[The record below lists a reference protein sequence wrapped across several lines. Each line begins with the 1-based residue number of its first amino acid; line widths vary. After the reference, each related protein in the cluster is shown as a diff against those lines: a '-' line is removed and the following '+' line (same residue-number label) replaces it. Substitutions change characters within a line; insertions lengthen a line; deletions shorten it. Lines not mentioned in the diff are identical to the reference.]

1 MHFSFSFTGA
11 RLRHAKPIL
20 AVILAAFVGVPRC
33 AAQAQQVFKFHHDN
47 ILGTSLDLEVAAP
60 DARQAGAVETTVLD
74 EIERLRKI
82 LSTYDPAS
90 DISRVNATNTP
101 VTVQPELIQVLSYYD
116 WWSAKS
122 KGAYNGHLGELIA
135 AWKAGEKAGAPP
147 DNATLQP
154 IVERL
159 AQPGWVLNPAAGT
172 VTRLT
177 TQPLNIDSLGKG
189 YIISKAAGLARTKL
203 PGITGL
209 LLNIGGDIFASG
221 RPSPGAAWEIS
232 VQNPARSED
241 NAPPLTQLRLVDR
254 AVSTSAAYERGYN
267 IGGKHYSHI
276 FDPRTGQPAEGTASA
291 TVIAPYC
298 ANSNA
303 LATTLCVLKPAEGL
317 ELAKQI
323 PDVECLII
331 GADGQQYRSAHF
343 AAYEVA
349 PPQPLSTATPAP
361 AATAAIPPAKAGLWP
376 NGFQV
381 TLAISLKMP
390 TDGKRVMRP
399 FMAVW
404 VADASGKAVRTIAV
418 WGTQRKYLP
427 ELREWWKIARTDPEW
442 AATVTRATRSAGH
455 YRLVWDGLDDHG
467 APVPPGTY
475 TIFQEVNREHG
486 TYALQQGTIVCGKD
500 PAKGTIPAASEFD
513 QADISYGPP
522 QPQ

>member
-1 MHFSFSFTGA
+1 MVIA
-11 RLRHAKPIL
+11 
-20 AVILAAFVGVPRC
+20 AVILGTLAPAAPRS
-33 AAQAQQVFKFHHDN
+33 AAQAPQVFKFHHDN
-47 ILGTSLDLEVAAP
+47 ILGTSLDLEIAAP
-60 DARQAGAVETTVLD
+60 DAQQAAAGETAALD

-90 DISRVNATNTP
+90 DISRVNAANSP
-101 VTVQPELIQVLSYYD
+101 VTVPAELIQVLSYYD

-154 IVERL
+154 IVQRL
-159 AQPGWVLNPAAGT
+159 AQPGWVINPTAGT

-177 TQPLNIDSLGKG
+177 TQSLNIDSLGKG
-189 YIISKAAGLARTKL
+189 YIIGRAAAVARARSSV
-203 PGITGL
+203 ITGL

-221 RPSPGAAWEIS
+221 RPSPGATWTIS

-241 NAPPLTQLRLVDR
+241 NAPPLTQLHLVDR

-317 ELAKQI
+317 EFAKQI

-343 AAYEVA
+343 AAYEVVA
-349 PPQPLSTATPAP
+349 PSPSQSPATSAAAAANPL
-361 AATAAIPPAKAGLWP
+361 AKAGLWP
-376 NGFQV
+376 NGYQV
-381 TLAISLKMP
+381 TLALSLKMP
-390 TDGKRVMRP
+390 MDGRRVMRP

-404 VADASGKAVRTIAV
+404 VTDANGKAVRTIAV

-427 ELREWWKIARTDPEW
+427 ELREWWKIAKSDPEW

-455 YRLVWDGLDDHG
+455 YRLAWDGMDDHG
-467 APVPPGTY
+467 NPVPPGTY

-486 TYALQQGTIVCGKD
+486 TYAIQQGTIVCGKD

-513 QADISYGPP
+513 QTDITYGPP
-522 QPQ
+522 PPQ